1 VSGLGESTVQKRPTY
16 TNHHHEDGFLMDM
29 RSEIRKLA
37 RTEESPYPYLSLYID
52 TKWDDEQQRERI
64 RLFTKNQLKRGYDQI
79 KEQEGWRNAFLED
92 QKLIERYVEGL
103 VRRAYDEGVNGFAIF
118 SCSGRKAFL
127 TYPSTVPYENE
138 FFLSNLPILRPLVR
152 LSSQY
157 QNTLAVMV
165 DTDSAKLFE
174 VSLEGLMA
182 ESHIENYVPGRHDQ
196 GGWAQMRY
204 QRHIKDHMDK
214 HHKEVAEQLTELFDS
229 GKWKRVVLIGQDRII
244 ANFRAFLPER
254 VRQQIADT
262 FSMDFSEDRSTVLR
276 RVSERL
282 LQKEKEEIS
291 RQIQELKERAPQNG
305 LAAFGLNGTL
315 GALNGGQVHTLYL
328 LTSFSHLGG
337 KCSRCNALVF
347 APPLGDRS
355 LPCPL
360 CKGVTKR
367 VDLGEESMKSVLRQ
381 DGEVKWLEENVI
393 LSENEGVAASL
404 RFRLSR

>member
-1 VSGLGESTVQKRPTY
+1 
-16 TNHHHEDGFLMDM
+16 MDM

-37 RTEESPYPYLSLYID
+37 RLEESPCPFVSLYLD

-64 RLFTKNQLKRGYDQI
+64 RLFTKNQLKRGYDWI
-79 KEQEGWRNAFLED
+79 KEREDLRNAFLED

-103 VRRAYDEGVNGFAIF
+103 VRRAYQEGVNGFAIF
-118 SCSGRKAFL
+118 SCSGKRTFL
-127 TYPSTVPYENE
+127 TYPSAVPYENE
-138 FFLSNLPILRPLVR
+138 FFLSEFPILRPLVR

-157 QNTLAVMV
+157 QNTLAVMI

-174 VSLEGLMA
+174 ISLEGLMG

-204 QRHIKDHMDK
+204 QRHIKDHMNK

-244 ANFRAFLPER
+244 ANFKAFLPER

-276 RVSERL
+276 HVSERL
-282 LQKEKEEIS
+282 LQRERDEIS

-305 LAAFGLNGTL
+305 LATFGLNGTL
-315 GALNGGQVHTLYL
+315 EALNGGQVHTLYL
-328 LTSFSHLGG
+328 LASFSHSGG
-337 KCSRCNALVF
+337 KCKCCNALILDH
-347 APPLGDRS
+347 PSGKKPIS
-355 LPCPL
+355 CPL
-360 CKGVTKR
+360 CKGETKR
-367 VDLGEESMKSVLRQ
+367 AELGEEMMRSVLRQ
-381 DGEVKWLEENVI
+381 DGEVKCVEENAI
-393 LSENEGVAASL
+393 LIANEGVGASL